1 MTVTIDQDG
10 MLQRIDSMLP
20 PLREVYEDLHAHPEL
35 SFQEHRTAGVAADH
49 LDALGFEVTTGVG
62 GTGVVATLGDVDDGP
77 LVLLRA
83 DMDALPVEEATG
95 LPYASTQRGVTA
107 EGDDVPVAHAC
118 GHDMHVTWLLGVAE
132 LLAAERSAWGG
143 RVMLVVQPAE
153 EVGGGA
159 AAMCDDGL
167 FERFGT
173 PVVGLGQHVAPA
185 PAGWLLSRSGIA
197 MAASD
202 TLKVTLHG
210 RGGHGSSPESTVDP
224 VILAASTIM
233 RLQGIVS
240 REVAARESAVVTV
253 GTVHAGT
260 KENIIADRAELGL
273 NVRTFDA
280 GVRDRVLAAIERI
293 VNGEALAAGCPCAP
307 DIDPIHAFPALR
319 NDPTTTATIDAA
331 FRAHFAADRVLEA
344 PPAPASEDFGVLGER
359 GGFPSSFWF
368 VGGAD
373 HTTFFDALAANRVNE
388 DIPANHSPLYAP
400 VQDPTMAAG
409 IEAMYVAA
417 RQWLTA

>member
-1 MTVTIDQDG
+1 MTVTIDHDRIAQ
-10 MLQRIDSMLP
+10 QIDSMLP

-35 SFQEHRTAGVAADH
+35 SFQEHRTAGVVADR

-62 GTGVVATLGDVDDGP
+62 GTGVVATLGDDGP
-77 LVLLRA
+77 PVLLRA
-83 DMDALPVEEATG
+83 DIDALPVEEATG
-95 LPYASTQRGVTA
+95 LSYASTQRGMTA
-107 EGDDVPVAHAC
+107 AGDDVPIAHAC
-118 GHDMHVTWLLGVAE
+118 GHDMHVTWMLGVAE
-132 LLAAERSAWGG
+132 LLASDRSAWGG
-143 RVMLVVQPAE
+143 RAMLVFQPAE

-185 PAGWLLSRSGIA
+185 PAGWLLSRSGVA

-202 TLKVTLHG
+202 SLKVVLHG

-224 VILAASTIM
+224 VVLAASTIM
-233 RLQGIVS
+233 RLQSIVS
-240 REVAARESAVVTV
+240 RELAARESAVVTV

-280 GVRDRVLAAIERI
+280 KVRDRVLAAIERI
-293 VNGEALAAGCPCAP
+293 VHGEAHAAGCPSSP
-307 DIDPIHAFPALR
+307 EIEPISRFPALH
-319 NDPTTTATIDAA
+319 NDPTTTTTVEAA
-331 FRAHFAADRVLEA
+331 FRSHFAADRVLEA
-344 PPAPASEDFGVLGER
+344 PPASASEDFGLLGER

-373 HTTFFDALAANRVNE
+373 HATFFDALAANRVNE

-400 VQDPTMAAG
+400 IQNPTMAAG